1 MKTAFDSFMYM
12 YFLGFAPS
20 VEFSM
25 MMAYLGSF
33 DNLFVAYLY
42 RDEN

>member
-1 MKTAFDSFMYM
+1 MKAAIDSFMYM

-20 VEFSM
+20 VEFSI

-33 DNLFVAYLY
+33 NNLFAAYLY